1 MALPSRQRG
10 FTLFELAV
18 MAAVFAILVTVFLNR
33 VSYYQQQA
41 QQVAVA
47 QMLGVLRTSLRVQ
60 VLHLYL
66 AGQRAQLPALAR
78 QNPFDWLVDKPA
90 NYLGGFDAP
99 DLDKLPTGNWLY
111 DRKEQII
118 IYLLNNG
125 TIFSRM
131 RVDAVK
137 FKVILPGTDA
147 DVEKFAQQ
155 PDIVVWKTP
164 DSVAN

>member
-1 MALPSRQRG
+1 MRKPLRQRG

-18 MAAVFAILVTVFLNR
+18 VAGVFAILMAVFLNR

-66 AGQRAQLPALAR
+66 ADRRDQLPALAR

-90 NYLGGFDAP
+90 NYLGEFAHP
-99 DLDKLPTGNWLY
+99 DLEKLQAGNWLY
-111 DRKEQII
+111 DKKEQKI
-118 IYLLNNG
+118 IYLFSNG
-125 TIFSRM
+125 NIFPAKGVES
-131 RVDAVK
+131 VK
-137 FKVILPGTDA
+137 FKVTLPRADA
-147 DVEKFAQQ
+147 DLDKLAQE
-155 PDIVVWKTP
+155 PDIVVWKSP

>member
-1 MALPSRQRG
+1 MAKTLRQRG

-18 MAAVFAILVTVFLNR
+18 VAGVFAILMAVFLNR

-66 AGQRAQLPALAR
+66 ADRRDQLPALAR

-90 NYLGGFDAP
+90 NYLGEFAQP
-99 DLDKLPTGNWLY
+99 DLEKLQAGNWLY
-111 DRKEQII
+111 DKKEQKI
-118 IYLLNNG
+118 IYLFSNG
-125 TIFSRM
+125 NIFPAKGLES
-131 RVDAVK
+131 VK
-137 FKVILPGTDA
+137 FKVTLPRADA
-147 DVEKFAQQ
+147 DLDKLAQE
-155 PDIVVWKTP
+155 PDIVVWKSP